1 MGRKD
6 AEVIDLGKY
15 RRQQQR
21 ELEGKGLK
29 RKLLRGGALLVLGG
43 ISASFLFLAGYGTYR
58 LLSSEPAPRDV
69 QHDPGRTYQP
79 SPMEIDFLPAEEM
92 SVEYL
97 SDTGSGEGVRVTRLG
112 YTISYFDTNK
122 DHTVDQIIIDDT
134 RSSSSLLE
142 KKITQIPVGSSN
154 FIYGTELLRE
164 EREKYFNQV
173 RRKSQR

>member
-1 MGRKD
+1 MNRKD

-29 RKLLRGGALLVLGG
+29 RRLLRGGALLVLGG
-43 ISASFLFLAGYGTYR
+43 ISAGFLYLAGYGTYK
-58 LLSSEPAPRDV
+58 LFSSEPAPRDLH
-69 QHDPGRTYQP
+69 HDVGRTDQP
-79 SPMEIDFLPAEEM
+79 SPMEIEFLQPEEI

-97 SDTGSGEGVRVTRLG
+97 PDNGSEEGVRVTKLG
-112 YTISYFDTNK
+112 YTISYFDTNR
-122 DHTVDQIIIDDT
+122 DHTVDRIIIDNT
-134 RSSSSLLE
+134 CSSSSPLE

-173 RRKSQR
+173 N